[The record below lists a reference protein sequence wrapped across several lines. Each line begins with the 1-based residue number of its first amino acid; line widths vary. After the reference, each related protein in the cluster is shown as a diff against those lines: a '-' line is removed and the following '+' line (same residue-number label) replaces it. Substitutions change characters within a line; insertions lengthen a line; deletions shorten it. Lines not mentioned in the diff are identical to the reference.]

1 MSTLRRAGPIFVAS
15 ALTLVAP
22 PARAQR
28 DAVSVELYTM
38 CPGRDVFSRYGHA
51 ALCVRDGES
60 PDGRCYNYGTTDF
73 STPVPLTWNVLRG
86 RARFWVSVSPLD
98 RMLDWYGPRGED
110 RTVWRQSVTLSP
122 EAVEAL
128 ERRLRDDL
136 RPGSRE
142 YVYHH
147 FLDNCTTRLRDHLD
161 AVTRGSLRRG
171 TEQRGHGAT
180 WRTLVLEGLAGSDAL
195 LVAGELL
202 LGRPLD
208 REPTRWQA
216 MFLPAV
222 LRSEVTRAL
231 GAPPV
236 ALHQRPDAPPSGS
249 PFAGRRLIAV
259 AALALAAL
267 SAPRITRRFALVV
280 GSVTAGLAAALVWT
294 LSLASSLPELSQ
306 NHLLAVLLPTDLA
319 LPFLSAPRR
328 VLYARVRLA
337 MALAASAA
345 SALGLSPQPLVAPAL
360 FVAALMAPSA
370 FEAAPSPA
378 SS

>member
-1 MSTLRRAGPIFVAS
+1 MSSLRRAGPFFVAS
-15 ALTLVAP
+15 AVALFAA

-28 DAVSVELYTM
+28 GDVSVELYTM
-38 CPGRDVFSRYGHA
+38 GPGRDVFSRFGHA
-51 ALCVRDGES
+51 ALCVRDRES

-98 RMLDWYGPRGED
+98 RMIDWYGPRGED
-110 RTVWRQSVTLSP
+110 RTLWRQSIALSP
-122 EAVEAL
+122 EAAEAL
-128 ERRLRDDL
+128 EQRLRDDL

-161 AVTRGSLRRG
+161 AVTHGSLRRG
-171 TEQRGHGAT
+171 TDRQPHGAT
-180 WRTLVLEGLAGSDAL
+180 WRTLVLQGLSGSAGL

-208 REPTRWQA
+208 REPSRWQA

-222 LRSEVTRAL
+222 MRSEVTRAL
-231 GAPPV
+231 GATPV
-236 ALHQRPDAPPSGS
+236 MIHARPDAPPAGS
-249 PFAGRRLIAV
+249 PFAGRHLIAA
-259 AALALAAL
+259 AALALATL
-267 SAPRITRRFALVV
+267 SIPRLSRRFARVV
-280 GSVTAGLAAALVWT
+280 GALLAGLAAALVWT

-319 LPFLSAPRR
+319 LPLLSEPRR
-328 VLYARVRLA
+328 VFYARVRLV

-345 SALGLSPQPLVAPAL
+345 SALGLTPQPLVGPAL
-360 FVAALMAPSA
+360 FVAALMAPTA
-370 FEAAPSPA
+370 LGLTPAKPA
-378 SS
+378 S